1 MLTEDV
7 VDDAFSDMLLH
18 IMLLVALHDGTALLL
33 TVAFRRPTRSKLADI
48 MVACVFLLCNKGR
61 VIEIGISKYPLS
73 NFAEYRLL
81 SRGIDHYCSASSCG
95 GYVRAG

>member
-18 IMLLVALHDGTALLL
+18 IMLLVALHGTALLL

-48 MVACVFLLCNKGR
+48 MVACVFLLVLQKGR
-61 VIEIGISKYPLS
+61 VL
-73 NFAEYRLL
+73 R
-81 SRGIDHYCSASSCG
+81 
-95 GYVRAG
+95 

>member
-18 IMLLVALHDGTALLL
+18 IMLLVALHGTALLL

-73 NFAEYRLL
+73 KFCMQQVKNWMHT
-81 SRGIDHYCSASSCG
+81 SRCG
-95 GYVRAG
+95 GRG

>member
-18 IMLLVALHDGTALLL
+18 IMLLVALHGTALLL

-48 MVACVFLLCNKGR
+48 MVAVVACVFLLCNKGR
-61 VIEIGISKYPLS
+61 VL
-73 NFAEYRLL
+73 R
-81 SRGIDHYCSASSCG
+81 
-95 GYVRAG
+95 

>member
-18 IMLLVALHDGTALLL
+18 IMLLVALHGTALLL

-81 SRGIDHYCSASSCG
+81 SIDHYCCASSCG